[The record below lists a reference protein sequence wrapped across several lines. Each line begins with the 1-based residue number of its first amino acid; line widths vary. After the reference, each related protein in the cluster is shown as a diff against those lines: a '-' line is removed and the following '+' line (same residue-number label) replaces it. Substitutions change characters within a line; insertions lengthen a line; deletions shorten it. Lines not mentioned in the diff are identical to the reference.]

1 MPGPMRR
8 LLSDF
13 LSLLFPRLCAACQQS
28 LHHGEQVICLGC
40 AYDLPY
46 TDFHTYADNPVA
58 RAFWGRIPVQSA
70 MALLYFQ
77 RGNRTQQL
85 LHQLKYQRQPEIGRF
100 LGAKLGER
108 LAGAI
113 TAAAAGIP
121 IDLIIPVP
129 LHPRRQRSRG
139 YNQSEHI
146 ARGIATILQVPVHTG
161 VLKRQ
166 THTSSQTRKDR
177 SARVDNMAAAFL
189 VLQPALLQNKH
200 ILLVDDVITTGA
212 TLEAC
217 ALALQQSLPVGSA
230 PRISIATLAYSR

>member
-13 LSLLFPRLCAACQQS
+13 LRLLFPRLCAACQQS
-28 LHHGEQVICLGC
+28 LHQGEQVICLSC

-85 LHQLKYQRQPEIGRF
+85 LHQLKYQRQPAIGSF
-100 LGAKLGER
+100 LGSKIGER
-108 LAGAI
+108 LATSSA
-113 TAAAAGIP
+113 TNAP

-129 LHPRRQRSRG
+129 LHPKRQRSRG
-139 YNQSEHI
+139 YNQSEQI
-146 ARGIATILQVPVHTG
+146 ARGIASVLQVPVDTSI
-161 VLKRQ
+161 LRRQ
-166 THTSSQTRKDR
+166 AHTSSQTRKDR
-177 SARVDNMAAAFL
+177 TARVENMAAAFL
-189 VLQPALLQNKH
+189 VKQPALLQHKH

-217 ALALQQSLPVGSA
+217 ALALQQSLSAASA